1 MFGFRRFERSTI
13 LLIFLL
19 VVSFIVA
26 TFDVR
31 TEGGGVGDTLRE
43 GAQTLF
49 SPLQQG
55 VDAVTGPVV
64 GFLDSFSELGRLR
77 EENAGLRADVQE
89 LRQRELESIVTEQ
102 ELAELRKIHNIDDVL
117 TDDLSTV
124 TARIVSSGS
133 SDFDFVRWIDKGT
146 ADGVLVGQA
155 VRDEDGLVGRIDL
168 VAERSARVRLITD
181 PNSGVLVR
189 NLTTLEIGVVDGQ
202 GDRSPRLRVFNAE
215 QPVAEGELLATAGT
229 RFPPNIPVGVVIDA
243 AESEAGFQLTTSID
257 PLVRFNQL
265 DFVQV
270 IVGYSP
276 LDQGD
281 LELDGEGQTAVGGG
295 R

>member
-13 LLIFLL
+13 LMIFLL

-31 TEGGGVGDTLRE
+31 TQGGGVGDTLRE
-43 GAQTLF
+43 GAQSLF

-55 VDAVTGPVV
+55 VDAVTEPVV
-64 GFLDSFSELGRLR
+64 SFLDSFSEIGRLR
-77 EENAGLRADVQE
+77 EENAELRAEVQE
-89 LRQRELESIVTEQ
+89 LRQQELESVVTEQ
-102 ELAELRKIHNIDDVL
+102 QYAELLKILGLDDIRS
-117 TDDLSTV
+117 DDLATV

-146 ADGVLVGQA
+146 EDGVLVGQA
-155 VRDEDGLVGRIDL
+155 VRDEDGLVGRVDL
-168 VAERSARVRLITD
+168 VSANSARVRLITD

-189 NLTTLEIGVVDGQ
+189 NLLTGEIGVVDGQ
-202 GDRSPRLRVFNAE
+202 GDRAPRLRIFNAE
-215 QPVAEGELLATAGT
+215 QSVDEGQLVATAGT
-229 RFPPNIPVGVVIDA
+229 RFPPNIPVGVIVDA

-276 LDQGD
+276 LDQVG
-281 LELDGEGQTAVGGG
+281 LDPLDESAGGEG
-295 R
+295 

>member
-13 LLIFLL
+13 LMIVLL
-19 VVSFIVA
+19 VVSFVVA

-31 TEGGGVGDTLRE
+31 TDGRGVGDTLRE
-43 GAQTLF
+43 GAQALF

-64 GFLDSFSELGRLR
+64 SFLDSFSEIGRLR
-77 EENAGLRADVQE
+77 EENAELRAEVQE
-89 LRQRELESIVTEQ
+89 LRQRELESILVERQ
-102 ELAELRKIHNIDDVL
+102 YEELLAIQGLEDER
-117 TDDLSTV
+117 TDDLATV

-146 ADGVLVGQA
+146 NDGVLVGHA
-155 VRDEDGLVGRIDL
+155 VRDEDGLVGRVDL
-168 VAERSARVRLITD
+168 VAANSARVRLITD

-189 NLTTLEIGVVDGQ
+189 NLATGEIGVVDGQ
-202 GDRSPRLRVFNAE
+202 GDRSPRIRVFNAE
-215 QPVAEGELLATAGT
+215 QPVAEGQLVATAGT
-229 RFPPNIPVGVVIDA
+229 RFPPNIPVGVIIDA

-276 LDQGD
+276 LDQVD
-281 LELDGEGQTAVGGG
+281 LDESDETVIGGG
-295 R
+295 G

>member
-13 LLIFLL
+13 LMIVLL
-19 VVSFIVA
+19 VLSFVVA

-31 TEGGGVGDTLRE
+31 TEGRGVGDTLRE
-43 GAQTLF
+43 GAQALF

-55 VDAVTGPVV
+55 VDAITGPVV
-64 GFLDSFSELGRLR
+64 SFLDSFSEIGRLR
-77 EENAGLRADVQE
+77 EENAELRAEVQE
-89 LRQRELESIVTEQ
+89 LRQRELESILVERQ
-102 ELAELRKIHNIDDVL
+102 YEELLAVV
-117 TDDLSTV
+117 DLEDERTADLATV

-146 ADGVLVGQA
+146 SDGVLVGHA
-155 VRDEDGLVGRIDL
+155 VRDEDGLVGRVDL
-168 VAERSARVRLITD
+168 VAANSARVRLITD

-189 NLTTLEIGVVDGQ
+189 NLATGEIGVVDGQ
-202 GDRSPRLRVFNAE
+202 GDRPPRLRIFNAS
-215 QPVAEGELLATAGT
+215 QPVAEGQLVATAGT

-243 AESEAGFQLTTSID
+243 AESEAGFQLTTSIEA
-257 PLVRFNQL
+257 LVRFNQL

-276 LDQGD
+276 LDQID
-281 LELDGEGQTAVGGG
+281 FDEPGESANGGG
-295 R
+295 G

>member
-13 LLIFLL
+13 LMVVLL
-19 VVSFIVA
+19 AVSFIVA

-31 TEGGGVGDTLRE
+31 EQGGGVGDTLRE
-43 GAQTLF
+43 GSQALF

-55 VDAVTGPVV
+55 VDAITGPVV
-64 GFLDSFSELGRLR
+64 GFLDSFSEIGRLR
-77 EENAGLRADVQE
+77 EENADLRAEVQS
-89 LRQRELESIVTEQ
+89 LRQLELESVVTEQ
-102 ELAELRKIHNIDDVL
+102 QYTELLEILGLDDIRS
-117 TDDLSTV
+117 DDLPTV

-146 ADGVLVGQA
+146 SDGVLVGQA
-155 VRDEDGLVGRIDL
+155 VRDEDGLVGRVDL
-168 VAERSARVRLITD
+168 VAANSARVRLITD

-189 NLTTLEIGVVDGQ
+189 NLVTEEIGVVDGQ
-202 GDRSPRLRVFNAE
+202 GDRDPRLRIFNAE
-215 QPVAEGELLATAGT
+215 QAVAEGELVATAGT
-229 RFPPNIPVGVVIDA
+229 RFPPNIPVGIIIDS

-265 DFVQV
+265 DFVLV

-276 LDQGD
+276 LDQID
-281 LELDGEGQTAVGGG
+281 LDAEEEPLNGGG
-295 R
+295 G